1 MIDHHIEEEESK
13 SLKQLKGA
21 EQRSGRRNT
30 Q

>member
-21 EQRSGRRNT
+21 EQRSGR
-30 Q
+30 